1 MESPYIEMV
10 RACFMQMTY
19 LINIQRGKEQIHVRM
34 HVLGIRHTNFREMFE
49 CAYKYT
55 IIYAIIND

>member
-34 HVLGIRHTNFREMFE
+34 HVLGIRHKNVREMFE

-55 IIYAIIND
+55 